1 MRIYVAGPMSGL
13 PEHNFPAFHDA
24 AARLRAAGYEVLNPA
39 EQEFNGDLTKP
50 WDFYLRRDIPLL
62 CQCDA
67 VALLDGFERSKGALL
82 ELHIASK
89 LGMEIRL
96 LEDWLDATTD

>member
-24 AARLRAAGYEVLNPA
+24 AARLRALGYDVLNPA
-39 EQEFNGDLTKP
+39 EQDFNDDLTKP